1 MFIQELLDNFDESQ
15 YTNENNIKSINNFI
29 FKYTEIEKYDI
40 KKPIFSLTK
49 KYHAYKLKK
58 KENSKKKKVWKKLTN
73 SNEDEK
79 IKTEIKSNL
88 NKISDEVHDSI
99 IVEIKK
105 ILLKSNN
112 IEILNYF
119 MKILYDKI
127 IHDIKF
133 QSKYIDILEEIYKYD
148 KLYLNYVEI
157 NSKDKKYTWNKLEG
171 DKIYGPFNTKK
182 QCIKNIKKKM
192 NLYKLLIDI
201 MNKENKKRDEYIKL
215 YEEEEEDELQYKLK
229 RKYIGVYEIL
239 RILYNKNKIPITLI
253 NKVLYDLFLY
263 KNINYDIECL
273 HSLIIKLQPNKDN
286 FISSSIL
293 NSIMEKLNNIDKTK
307 LKSRNK
313 FLSFDIVDK
322 FKEYLKLV
330 D

>member
-1 MFIQELLDNFDESQ
+1 MVFE
-15 YTNENNIKSINNFI
+15 
-29 FKYTEIEKYDI
+29 
-40 KKPIFSLTK
+40 
-49 KYHAYKLKK
+49 A
-58 KENSKKKKVWKKLTN
+58 
-73 SNEDEK
+73 
-79 IKTEIKSNL
+79 
-88 NKISDEVHDSI
+88 SI
-99 IVEIKK
+99 IR
-105 ILLKSNN
+105 ILIFCVIWPIPGN
-112 IEILNYF
+112 
-119 MKILYDKI
+119 
-127 IHDIKF
+127 
-133 QSKYIDILEEIYKYD
+133 
-148 KLYLNYVEI
+148 
-157 NSKDKKYTWNKLEG
+157 
-171 DKIYGPFNTKK
+171 
-182 QCIKNIKKKM
+182 
-192 NLYKLLIDI
+192 
-201 MNKENKKRDEYIKL
+201 
-215 YEEEEEDELQYKLK
+215 